1 MGKLKEKFKS
11 FKNNPDVAL
20 KEQVGYVSGVFGN
33 CMGQDCVGT
42 YTDQFL
48 YDYMGL
54 KSSQIVAMKSVTTG
68 VNIFVAPIVGAML
81 DGNRSGKGNA
91 RTFMR
96 AAAIPF
102 TLSSVLLF
110 LVPSSSITFNFIWSF
125 ILFLTFNIADTFFD
139 VALSTLSVRMT
150 ANAKSRKNFYTVAQI
165 ASTLGSLL
173 PGGLVPIIIDMM
185 DGDYNSEKWAYFTV
199 ALLFGILGL
208 FSMLVPCMTLKE
220 RNLVLPPKDDKKVR
234 IDYKLILLNRP
245 LLLLCL
251 SQCIDSVR
259 QVCYNALP
267 FFYKQTLGRLGMK
280 TYVEMGSSAL
290 SYGGL
295 FSVPFIGKKLSSRDI
310 VVLGYLHTAICYILL
325 LICGYKN
332 LWIVGILIALGG
344 LPNAGMSAARRIL
357 LADSTDYMEWKSYKK
372 YGVAQRNEGMVFA
385 FSTMVSRISSLWK
398 DLLVNGGL
406 VLIGYQSAQT
416 IGGQIVEAVQTPETL
431 HGIFLLVAIPGIIGN
446 LVPAIVMM
454 FDNFTGKRKE
464 KIMAEL
470 EVIRAEAKAKREEAQ
485 TVKESE

>member
-1 MGKLKEKFKS
+1 MGKLKEKFDS

-42 YTDQFL
+42 YTDQFM

-54 KSSQIVAMKSVTTG
+54 KSSHIVTMKSVTTG
-68 VNIFVAPIVGAML
+68 VNILIAPIVGALL
-81 DGNRSGKGNA
+81 DNNHSGKGNA
-91 RTFMR
+91 RRFMM
-96 AAAIPF
+96 ASAIPF
-102 TLSSVLLF
+102 TLSSILLF
-110 LVPSSSITFNFIWSF
+110 VVPSASLTFNVLWSF
-125 ILFLTFNIADTFFD
+125 LLYLTFNIADTFFD

-150 ANAKSRKNFYTVAQI
+150 PNAKSRKNFYTVAQI
-165 ASTLGSLL
+165 ASTLGSML

-185 DGDYNSEKWAYFTV
+185 DGDYNSEKWAFFTV

-208 FSMLVPCMTLKE
+208 FTMLVPCMTLKE
-220 RNLVLPPKDDKKVR
+220 RNLVLPPQKEKKVK
-234 IDYKLILLNRP
+234 IDYRLILLNRP
-245 LLLLCL
+245 LLLLSL
-251 SQCIDSVR
+251 SQCIDSIR
-259 QVCYNALP
+259 QVCYSSLP
-267 FFYKQTLGRLGMK
+267 FFYKQTLNNYGMK
-280 TYVEMGSSAL
+280 TFVEAGSATL
-290 SYGGL
+290 SYGYL
-295 FSVPFIGKKLSSRDI
+295 LSIPFIGKKLSSRDI
-310 VVLGYLHTAICYILL
+310 VVVSYLHTGICYLL
-325 LICGYKN
+325 LALFGYKN

-344 LPNAGMSAARRIL
+344 LPNAGMNAARRVL

-385 FSTMVSRISSLWK
+385 FSTMVSRISALWK
-398 DLLVNGGL
+398 ELLVNGGL
-406 VLIGYQSAQT
+406 ALIGYQSAQKVGDQL
-416 IGGQIVEAVQTPETL
+416 IEAVQTPETL

-470 EVIRAEAKAKREEAQ
+470 EVIRAESKARLEEAE
-485 TVKESE
+485 TM